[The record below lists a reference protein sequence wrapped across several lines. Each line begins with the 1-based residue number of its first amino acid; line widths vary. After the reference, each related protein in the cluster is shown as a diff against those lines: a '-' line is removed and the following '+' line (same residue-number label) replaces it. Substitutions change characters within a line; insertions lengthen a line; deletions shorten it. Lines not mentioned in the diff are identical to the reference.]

1 MGLMEARWEN
11 IVPFI
16 AMALMEAC
24 TIALTILAKTA
35 LTGGMS
41 PFVFIVYTNALGS
54 LLLLPYSFFFHRDE
68 RDDEPFLTKPS
79 VVRIFLLGFT
89 GVFLYQNLA
98 FLGLSYSSP
107 IVVCAMGL
115 QSPAFSFLLSI
126 ALGEGGLGWE
136 CKRTRGRVIGT
147 LICFT
152 GAFVEVIYLG
162 PFIRP
167 SPSSSPNS
175 NFLTTI
181 SHYLTFF
188 KNSDNWALGSLFLA
202 CATLSISI
210 WNIIQLDTVQKYPQV
225 MKVVSAYSLAGTL
238 QCAIFSAFMEPD
250 LSAWKLELNMDFYLI
265 IATGIFGSIIRTSV
279 QVKCSKMKGPYYVPL
294 FKPFGILWASIFGT
308 SFFVNSLHYGSVLGA
323 AIAGT
328 GYLLIMWS
336 QVQRDVQKDMV
347 EEKANHQLDSDDQ
360 ITPLLLGNDD
370 VDQV

>member
-1 MGLMEARWEN
+1 MGLMDTRWET

-16 AMALMEAC
+16 VMALMEAC

-54 LLLLPYSFFFHRDE
+54 LLLLPYSFYFHRDE
-68 RDDEPFLTKPS
+68 SDDEPFLTKPS
-79 VVRIFLLGFT
+79 LVRIFLLGFT
-89 GVFLYQNLA
+89 GK
-98 FLGLSYSSP
+98 
-107 IVVCAMGL
+107 
-115 QSPAFSFLLSI
+115 
-126 ALGEGGLGWE
+126 EGGLGWAS
-136 CKRTRGRVIGT
+136 KRTKGRVIGT

-167 SPSSSPNS
+167 SPPSSPTS

-188 KNSDNWALGSLFLA
+188 KNSDNWALGSLLLA

-210 WNIIQLDTVQKYPQV
+210 WNIIQ
-225 MKVVSAYSLAGTL
+225 
-238 QCAIFSAFMEPD
+238 
-250 LSAWKLELNMDFYLI
+250 
-265 IATGIFGSIIRTSV
+265 GIFGSIIRTSV

-336 QVQRDVQKDMV
+336 QVQKDDPNETV
-347 EEKANHQLDSDDQ
+347 EKNDNHQLDSDEQ
-360 ITPLLLGNDD
+360 TTPLLLANGDF
-370 VDQV
+370 DQV